1 MGFEKFFSD
10 EGSALPLGLALM
22 RMGGRSD
29 RPRNLGVELGT
40 AFEQQAK
47 MKQAKQQQMMQQLQ
61 MERIKAAILKEKKME
76 GLSEQLANLPPQFM
90 KAAVPG
96 AVDQGM
102 LGPNLP
108 IQSQQGQQ
116 LAEQMGSGGTMADL
130 LALNQSANFTQQGTP
145 QEMPLQGQ
153 PASMDYKGLM
163 QAQLPILEQMK
174 PGTSFEYAAQQQKS
188 EEDRKFKAEEL
199 KQKYLDRVAEIKL
212 RAEEGRITREEADKR
227 MIEARREAAKL
238 AAAIAQSGRNVQ
250 PYSSPYDA
258 ASGTLIFDHRAG
270 KFTPALTADG
280 KPIVKASSSPDLQGG
295 LSSAKAAGKEFG
307 ESGAKATIDLPK
319 NIQEAANTVTLVDEL
334 LDHPGLKQAVGKSSL
349 IGIQKIPGTE
359 AKAFMLRLD
368 QLKGKQFLQAYETL
382 KGGGQITEVEGQKAT
397 QAMSRMD
404 NANTENE
411 FRSASKEFQEIIK
424 QGVERAKQKANT
436 RRSSAPK
443 FLGFE

>member
-47 MKQAKQQQMMQQLQ
+47 MQQAKQQQMLQQLQ

-76 GLSEQLANLPPQFM
+76 GLSEQLAALPPQFM
-90 KAAVPG
+90 KPAVPG

-116 LAEQMGSGGTMADL
+116 LAEQMGSGGSMADL
-130 LALNQSANFTQQGTP
+130 LALNQSANFAQQGTP

-163 QAQLPILEQMK
+163 QAQLPILEKMK
-174 PGTSFEYAAQQQKS
+174 PGSSFEYAAQQQKS
-188 EEDRKFKAEEL
+188 EEDREFKAAEL
-199 KQKYLDRVAEIKL
+199 KQKYQDRVAEIKL

-227 MIEARREAAKL
+227 MIEARREMAQLAASLRQPSQPMAPVVYIDPATGKAIWGNINDARGKPAANYTPGLQGDISAAKAEGKEL
-238 AAAIAQSGRNVQ
+238 GEKRGNIGGSI
-250 PYSSPYDA
+250 DA
-258 ASGTLIFDHRAG
+258 
-270 KFTPALTADG
+270 
-280 KPIVKASSSPDLQGG
+280 
-295 LSSAKAAGKEFG
+295 LSSVGRAKQILEEGIYSGAWGPLQKEVIKRTPGMDKAKAARTEEFISEIGNTIVPRLKEFG
-307 ESGAKATIDLPK
+307 GNDSNEELRYLKAISGGEITMEPAALKKVIES
-319 NIQEAANTVTLVDEL
+319 
-334 LDHPGLKQAVGKSSL
+334 S
-349 IGIQKIPGTE
+349 E
-359 AKAFMLRLD
+359 AK
-368 QLKGKQFLQAYETL
+368 
-382 KGGGQITEVEGQKAT
+382 
-397 QAMSRMD
+397 
-404 NANTENE
+404 
-411 FRSASKEFQEIIK
+411 IK
-424 QGVERAKQKANT
+424 RGIERAKKGQSPDGKKA
-436 RRSSAPK
+436 APK